1 MTSSVL
7 SLLFLLIVVNVFGGA
22 LIWYLKRHRS
32 WSSARKAETLGWTP
46 KEALDTR
53 ARLASF
59 EEDWERPDMA
69 LYDHEKQ

>member
-1 MTSSVL
+1 MTASII
-7 SLLFLLIVVNVFGGA
+7 SLLVLLLMVNLIGGA
-22 LIWYLKRHRS
+22 LICYLKRHRS
-32 WSSARKAETLGWTP
+32 RSSARSPETLGWTL

-59 EEDWERPDMA
+59 AEDWERPDMA